1 MRNSRSPGEARVYGG
16 GARLIAKVRT
26 LLTALFLGAMAAG
39 CNNSNSEDLVPDK
52 DIVTVP
58 IGGVGHYGEGIT
70 VTEFSIN
77 GNRGGRIDGW
87 GGGGAGHC
95 CVLLP
100 RLIEEPLVV
109 TVKWTTTRTDVDQL
123 RMHEATVPIHFAVQ
137 PGLGGSGL
145 YVHFLP
151 GHKCEMWF
159 AGPTPASSKYPGP
172 KYPGG
177 PAPPYEPLPDEAPRR
192 EAPASE

>member
-1 MRNSRSPGEARVYGG
+1 MVA
-16 GARLIAKVRT
+16 
-26 LLTALFLGAMAAG
+26 
-39 CNNSNSEDLVPDK
+39 
-52 DIVTVP
+52 VP

-70 VTEFSIN
+70 ITEFSIN

-100 RLIEEPLVV
+100 RLVEEPLVV
-109 TVKWTTTRTDVDQL
+109 TVRWTTTRTDVDEL
-123 RMHEATVPIHFAVQ
+123 REHEATVPIHFEVQ
-137 PGLGGSGL
+137 PGAGGTGL

-151 GHKCEMWF
+151 GHQAEVW
-159 AGPTPASSKYPGP
+159 YPRDYPESTFFTGP
-172 KYPGG
+172 KYPSG